1 MLTFFN
7 ENVEPTFFNQH
18 FSEKSYINI
27 FREKMLDSTYLRNV
41 SSTFFNIFHKI
52 VDQHFL
58 KMLQHFSGKINI
70 FYPFFHLRTAT
81 GGRRGAPAR
90 AGRKTRNS
98 LARSTRLLMTRLEL
112 NSSYSEPARAGS
124 CAAREP

>member
-1 MLTFFN
+1 ML
-7 ENVEPTFFNQH
+7 NQH

-58 KMLQHFSGKINI
+58 KMLQHFSGKNQN
-70 FYPFFHLRTAT
+70 FLPFLPPSDRHRWEE
-81 GGRRGAPAR
+81 GR
-90 AGRKTRNS
+90 AG
-98 LARSTRLLMTRLEL
+98 
-112 NSSYSEPARAGS
+112 
-124 CAAREP
+124 